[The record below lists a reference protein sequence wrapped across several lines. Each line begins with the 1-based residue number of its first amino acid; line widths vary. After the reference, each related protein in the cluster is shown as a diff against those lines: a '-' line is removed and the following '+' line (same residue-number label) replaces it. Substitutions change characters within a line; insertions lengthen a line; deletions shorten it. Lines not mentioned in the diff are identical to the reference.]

1 MAARSAYRCDPRPD
15 ACPAS
20 RSVVVLDRECESTD
34 CPVCRRRLKV
44 CARRDGPSGE
54 MIAIMPAHKRRD
66 LEAAR
71 QAARQ
76 LAALEA
82 RHRKALKRARVAWSK
97 RRSWRSAA
105 DSMRAI
111 YAAASALPV
120 SPRRNAWLARAWRE
134 RQPFEQEPAP
144 RAAGA
149 IIRELE
155 AASNI
160 DLGAV
165 EPDNWPEHVSAVNA
179 KLARQLEREP
189 PFKRIP
195 KGLRAIIAKARPRTL
210 LELENEPFRGSM
222 SVLEWAREFPGLENL
237 RLPDAAY
244 QSPNAD
250 IPF

>member
-20 RSVVVLDRECESTD
+20 RSVVVLDRECEATD

-44 CARRDGPSGE
+44 CAKRDGPSGE
-54 MIAIMPAHKRRD
+54 LIALMPAHKRRD

-71 QAARQ
+71 RAARQ

-82 RHRKALKRARVAWSK
+82 RHRKALKRARGAWSK
-97 RRSWRSAA
+97 RRSWRVAA
-105 DSMRAI
+105 EAMRAI

-120 SPRRNAWLARAWRE
+120 SPRRNAFLSRAYRE
-134 RQPFEQEPAP
+134 RQPFEAEPAP
-144 RAAGA
+144 RSPCA
-149 IIRELE
+149 IVREIE
-155 AASNI
+155 AASGL
-160 DLGAV
+160 DFGAI
-165 EPDNWPEHVSAVNA
+165 EPDNWPEHVGQVNA
-179 KLARQLEREP
+179 RLARQLEREP
-189 PFKRIP
+189 ETKRIR

-210 LELENEPFRGSM
+210 LELEREPFRGSM
-222 SVLEWAREFPGLENL
+222 SVLEWAREFPGLEGL

-244 QSPNAD
+244 QTPDAD